1 MSGTLGLSESPGTP
15 AHSRATLT
23 DGARFRIGIDVGGT
37 FTDLFLQDLK
47 TLRVARHKL
56 LSTPGTPHVA
66 PLRGIRE
73 ILEQVGGEGNAIAFV
88 GLGTTVMTNALLER
102 KGART
107 GLITTA
113 GFRDL
118 LEIARQKRPHT
129 FDPFVS
135 KPAPL
140 VTRDLRVEV
149 RERMSADGSI
159 LRPLDAESLVG
170 AIDQLLTR
178 GVEAIAICFLNSYA
192 NPVHE
197 REAARVL
204 RERWPEGHVCVSADV
219 LPEFRE
225 YERLSST
232 IVNAYLMPVTRNY
245 LRRFESEIAA
255 LGVSHTP
262 FVMNSG
268 GGIMTP
274 DQAGERPIDTLF
286 SGPSGGVSGAVHVST
301 RAGCPNI
308 ITFDM
313 GGTSTDVCLV
323 QNGKAQ
329 VSHTRVINGVP
340 LKAAAL
346 DVHTVGAGG
355 SSIAHIDAGGMLRVG
370 PHSAGAR
377 PGPACYMLG
386 GEEPTTTDAN
396 VVLGRLNPDYLLGGA
411 LALDSK
417 RSAAAIE
424 QHVARPK
431 GISVVEAAASIIAL
445 ADTNMAHAVR
455 FVSVE
460 RGLDPG
466 DFVLVAFGGAGP
478 VHAASVAR
486 QLGIRSVL
494 VPPAPGVLCA
504 MGVLVKDLQMDVSQ
518 TRVCSEASADC
529 CGTIDAAYRGLEQ
542 KVRNEFGGDGG
553 QHGQVTLERSADV
566 RYVGQNHE
574 LTVTAPAGTFDNEAL
589 TTVKRHFNAAHREMF
604 GYASEEKLIE
614 LVTLRVN
621 ASVAVERM
629 DVASVAA
636 PMDQRVQAS
645 GRRNVFFDERDGFVE
660 CPVYERGAL
669 APGAS
674 FHGPAIVEQMDATT
688 VVPPD
693 FEGRVDSFGN
703 LFLEHVPARL
713 D

>member
-1 MSGTLGLSESPGTP
+1 MLGTLGLSESPGTP
-15 AHSRATLT
+15 AHSRATLS

-159 LRPLDAESLVG
+159 LGALDEESLAA
-170 AIDQLLTR
+170 AIDQLMTR
-178 GVEAIAICFLNSYA
+178 GVEAIAVCFLNSYA
-192 NPVHE
+192 NPLHE

-232 IVNAYLMPVTRNY
+232 VVNAYLMPVTRNY

-286 SGPSGGVSGAVHVST
+286 SGPSGGVSGAVHVAT

-386 GEEPTTTDAN
+386 GEEPTTTTRTSCSAGSTPTICWAERSHSIRN
-396 VVLGRLNPDYLLGGA
+396 A
-411 LALDSK
+411 LPPRSSSTSRDRKAFRSWKRRHPSSRSPTPTWRMPCVSCRSNADSIPAISCWS
-417 RSAAAIE
+417 RSAARGPCMLPRSRASSGSDR
-424 QHVARPK
+424 AR
-431 GISVVEAAASIIAL
+431 SARARC
-445 ADTNMAHAVR
+445 AVR
-455 FVSVE
+455 DGRAGE
-460 RGLDPG
+460 RPADGRQPDPR
-466 DFVLVAFGGAGP
+466 L
-478 VHAASVAR
+478 
-486 QLGIRSVL
+486 QRSL
-494 VPPAPGVLCA
+494 SRL
-504 MGVLVKDLQMDVSQ
+504 
-518 TRVCSEASADC
+518 
-529 CGTIDAAYRGLEQ
+529 
-542 KVRNEFGGDGG
+542 
-553 QHGQVTLERSADV
+553 
-566 RYVGQNHE
+566 
-574 LTVTAPAGTFDNEAL
+574 
-589 TTVKRHFNAAHREMF
+589 
-604 GYASEEKLIE
+604 
-614 LVTLRVN
+614 LR
-621 ASVAVERM
+621 
-629 DVASVAA
+629 D
-636 PMDQRVQAS
+636 D
-645 GRRNVFFDERDGFVE
+645 RR
-660 CPVYERGAL
+660 
-669 APGAS
+669 
-674 FHGPAIVEQMDATT
+674 
-688 VVPPD
+688 
-693 FEGRVDSFGN
+693 
-703 LFLEHVPARL
+703 RL
-713 D
+713 SRA